1 MTLRGIGARK
11 TRSILTALSVF
22 FGVAMIAGTLMLTD
36 SVNSSF
42 DEASEPPADVSDRA
56 TAARGE

>member
-42 DEASEPPADVSDRA
+42 DDIFVDILEAR
-56 TAARGE
+56 